1 MTTLFVRLAR
11 FGTVLALA
19 VVMLGA
25 WVRLH
30 DAGLGCPDWPGCYG
44 RLVVPDQSTSAQEL
58 GPQAAARPLE
68 AAKAWREMIH
78 RYLAGTLVLVTVAL
92 AGIAWRNR
100 KEPAQPWRRP
110 FALVA
115 LIVFQALLGM
125 WTVTLLLKP
134 LIVVAH
140 LFGGLATLALL
151 ASLGRWRST
160 RVPDPTPAL
169 RLLARAHSCIDQ
181 QPPALGGCVA
191 APFVR
196 QRHRGRKQL
205 ALAWQLRQPRAAPR
219 GVVEEHGDAE
229 RPEHHEGD
237 EPGSQPIMFHRRLVL
252 LNAIVTAAPNE
263 PAASSSHWPA

>member
-1 MTTLFVRLAR
+1 RRPAWAHRRELPRRRRTERITARLEAPALGIRIELMNAGMNVLFVRLAR

-44 RLVVPDQSTSAQEL
+44 KLVVPDSATAAQDP
-58 GPQAAARPLE
+58 GFAARPLV

-92 AGIAWRNR
+92 AVIAWRNR
-100 KEPAQPWRRP
+100 SDPTQPWRRP
-110 FALVA
+110 LALVG

-140 LFGGLATLALL
+140 LFGGLATPAPL
-151 ASLGRWRST
+151 ASLGRWRTT
-160 RVPDPTPAL
+160 RFTAPTPAL
-169 RLLARAHSCIDQ
+169 RALGLAAAAMLVVQIFLGGWTSSNYAALACPDFPKCQ
-181 QPPALGGCVA
+181 TQWVPALADYKDGFVLWRGLGQSYEGG
-191 APFVR
+191 
-196 QRHRGRKQL
+196 
-205 ALAWQLRQPRAAPR
+205 
-219 GVVEEHGDAE
+219 
-229 RPEHHEGD
+229 
-237 EPGSQPIMFHRRLVL
+237 
-252 LNAIVTAAPNE
+252 
-263 PAASSSHWPA
+263 